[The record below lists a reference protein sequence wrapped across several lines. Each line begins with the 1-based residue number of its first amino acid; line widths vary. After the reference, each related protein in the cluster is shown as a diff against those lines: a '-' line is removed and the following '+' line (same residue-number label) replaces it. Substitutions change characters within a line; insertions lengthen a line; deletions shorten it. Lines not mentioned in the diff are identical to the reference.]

1 MKGQRRLDTKE
12 ERLAIADEI
21 REFLNTAGQSRK
33 VLVDQERH
41 KLSESTVNKLF
52 QGEFS
57 ERTLL
62 MIESILGKS
71 FGLKQNTDKAD
82 KAIGGYTLESVDAMQ
97 GDYVCIRP
105 LFSNPTNLNAYLINL
120 SWDKLRMQLRFVERS
135 RADAKYTQQGIVYI
149 PFGLPFMHLV
159 STDQGNIRSITLSQ
173 PDDDGL
179 SRGIISTLSNPKGA
193 VFIPVASPICL
204 RRLRAKEAPE
214 LGIITPEQD
223 CYLDYQKMIDSV
235 TAEEFGVL
243 VLSQNPAERRRGIAV
258 VNS

>member
-1 MKGQRRLDTKE
+1 MFSHSPGENLSALAKTGYLCQIGKWGHAMKGQRRLDTKE

-41 KLSESTVNKLF
+41 KLSEFTVNKLF

-62 MIESILGKS
+62 MIEFILGKS

-82 KAIGGYTLESVDAMQ
+82 KAIGGYTLELVDATQ

-120 SWDKLRMQLRFVERS
+120 SWDKLRMQLRFVEPS

-149 PFGLPFMHLV
+149 PFRLPFMHLV

-193 VFIPVASPICL
+193 VFIPVRFPDLS
-204 RRLRAKEAPE
+204 EAF
-214 LGIITPEQD
+214 
-223 CYLDYQKMIDSV
+223 
-235 TAEEFGVL
+235 AR
-243 VLSQNPAERRRGIAV
+243 ERG
-258 VNS
+258 S